1 MTTAPRRRRPSLLS
15 LALVCIVVAYALPV
29 SGLGWNQGSHYALVR
44 ALADGTARIDDDR
57 FLTGDVSWDGEH
69 FYSTKAPGLALVT
82 LPVYLVLDATG
93 ARSAL
98 EGLGD
103 SRREDARLV
112 VWALGLWGVVLP
124 AALLLILV
132 HRLGER
138 LEPGSGGVAAAV
150 LGAATLVLPFATVF
164 FAHVLSALLGF
175 AAFALLVR
183 ERSGLPRYRL
193 VLAAGLLAGLAVTT
207 EYTLLLVAVA
217 LGAYALVRSDGR
229 LQRGLAYGIGA
240 CVGVA
245 PLVAYNWWAFGSP
258 TRLSY
263 EDAVLRPGESG
274 HDVLGA
280 NTEGI
285 FGVGV
290 PDPRVAAELLFASRG
305 LLTTAPVLAV
315 GLLGLVIL
323 VHRGRRAEA
332 ILVGAL
338 AAAFLVFNA
347 GYFLPLGGNTPGP
360 RFLVPLLPFAAL
372 AVGLAY
378 RRLPGTTLALA
389 AASSVVLAAATF
401 TFPLLPGGRTGEW
414 ADRIVAG
421 EFRDTIL
428 TFAGVGTPWLAIL
441 PAALALATAVV
452 LAGRAFLPAVLERD
466 DGRAGVAALAVWTV
480 VAVAV
485 PRAGAD
491 PGSGAA
497 ALVLAGA
504 AAGVLVL
511 AGIHAASL
519 RRSQRPQPAA
529 DDGAAGSS

>member
-1 MTTAPRRRRPSLLS
+1 MRRALP
-15 LALVCIVVAYALPV
+15 LAFLCLVVAYVLPV

-44 ALADGTARIDDDR
+44 SLAEGTARVDDYR
-57 FLTGDVSWDGEH
+57 FLTGDVAWDGEH
-69 FYSTKAPGLALVT
+69 FYSTKAPGLALAT

-132 HRLGER
+132 YRLGER
-138 LEPGSGGVAAAV
+138 LDPGSGGVAAAV

-164 FAHVLSALLGF
+164 FAHVLSTLLGF

-183 ERSGLPRYRL
+183 ERSGMPRHRL

-217 LGAYALVRSDGR
+217 LGLFALVRIDGR
-229 LQRGLAYGIGA
+229 LRRALAYGIGA

-258 TRLSY
+258 THLSY
-263 EDAVLRPGESG
+263 ESAVLRPGESG

-305 LLTTAPVLAV
+305 LLTTAPVLIV
-315 GLLGLVIL
+315 GLLGLL
-323 VHRGRRAEA
+323 LLARRGHRAEA

-338 AAAFLVFNA
+338 AAGFLVFNA
-347 GYFLPLGGNTPGP
+347 GYFLPFGGNTPGP

-372 AVGLAY
+372 AVGLGY

-389 AASSVVLAAATF
+389 AASTIVLAAATF
-401 TFPLLPGGRTGEW
+401 TSPLLPGGRTGEW

-428 TFAGVGTPWLAIL
+428 TFAGVGTPWLAVL
-441 PAALALATAVV
+441 PAALAFAIAVV

-466 DGRAGVAALAVWTV
+466 DGRVGLAALALWAV

-497 ALVLAGA
+497 VLVLAGA

-511 AGIHAASL
+511 LGLQTASL
-519 RRSQRPQPAA
+519 RRSHRLEPAPH
-529 DDGAAGSS
+529 DGAAGSR